1 MQDTK
6 KMSGPELA
14 SKNKEAL
21 EKFSQEYFN
30 MSYSEVLKKIDK
42 EEIERKLQEQT
53 KEFNKMQQQ
62 KSQAQMQTQQQY
74 TKAKGGKVKK
84 NYANGGTIRK
94 PSRAK

>member
-1 MQDTK
+1 MQDTE

-30 MSYSEVLKKIDK
+30 MSYNEVLKKMGK

-53 KEFNKMQQQ
+53 KEFNKIQQQ
-62 KSQAQMQTQQQY
+62 PQAQMQTQQQY

>member
-1 MQDTK
+1 MQDTE

-30 MSYSEVLKKIDK
+30 MSYNEVLKKMGK

-53 KEFNKMQQQ
+53 KEFNKIQQQ
-62 KSQAQMQTQQQY
+62 PQAQMQTQQKY